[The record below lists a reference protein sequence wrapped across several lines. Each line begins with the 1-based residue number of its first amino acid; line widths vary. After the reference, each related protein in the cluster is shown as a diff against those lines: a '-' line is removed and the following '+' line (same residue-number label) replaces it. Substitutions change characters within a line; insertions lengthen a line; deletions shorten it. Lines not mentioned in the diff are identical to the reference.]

1 MDAPSEEVTV
11 GSAVKARFGATEH
24 GAVGTRWFDGVVT
37 RDNGDGSFAI
47 EYADG
52 DVEER
57 VERKYIKPSC
67 GGADSSAAAAAEAD
81 QPARPKSSS
90 SQGSATGDSS
100 DGAAAGQEGRGR
112 RMLKPTTVMV
122 GGFAVK
128 RQNMYDMEEGE
139 GSVWDREL
147 GEGASDP
154 AFAARQRPAQQ
165 AAPAKKKAPPAKKP
179 RVASAEEAVRA
190 RRRQEFKA
198 AEAAAVKKRVAYL
211 APHAEVLSLF
221 GCKLPKQGGAEA
233 VPLDE
238 SLGQPSQVG
247 PVVMR
252 DYQLHGLRW
261 LSMCHHNGLNGILA
275 DEMGLGKTLQTIAFL
290 AHLKFDLGV
299 GGPHL
304 VVAPLS
310 VLSSWMTELK
320 RFCPGLASVKLH
332 SSDPE
337 ERKRLMATISANPE
351 AYDVVVTTFEMAKSP
366 NVHTQLASRAWW
378 RYLIVDEGHA
388 LKNDASQVSQA
399 LRSFHAAHK
408 LLLTGT
414 PLQNNLHEL
423 WALLHFLY
431 EQEFPTSTA
440 FDSAFNLNGKVGSVD
455 NERLAAASRLL
466 QPLMLRRTKGE
477 VEKKLPPKLETTI
490 HCPLSEMQLFW
501 YKRLLLRES
510 ALLRDLESE
519 HAEHAAGTG
528 TDWKKLSSLLMQLRK
543 CCNHPFLF
551 PNVEPSGDEAYSTQ
565 LVDGS
570 GKFQILQR
578 LLAKLFAAGH
588 RVVLF
593 SQFTST
599 LDLLEDFLTHEGY
612 KYGRLD
618 GSTNRV
624 QRTVDIN
631 AFNMPG
637 SSRFVFLM
645 STRAGGLGINCQT
658 ADTCILFDSD
668 WNPQVDLQ
676 AMARVHR
683 IGQTKTVHLYRLVS
697 PGTVEERIVQ
707 RAEKKLYLDQM
718 VNRGSSSQAE
728 AMEQVSTSEMLS
740 MLKFGAQCC
749 FASSEPPTDDQLDA
763 IIDRSRK
770 EGDRL
775 GGAMTGVQRS
785 ADSFDASASELNLR
799 QLGGVTY
806 GQGSEHA
813 GPAAVRDLEAVLGS
827 ANGGSGDIN
836 AEWEA
841 LQAGK
846 KREKKGRFE
855 TQWVKGVGEVAVLR
869 ENNYTMGEEMPNQ
882 AAGRGRPSAFNRPTG
897 RQVAGR
903 DFLHEERCLVCWKGP
918 LGGGKRAKVCKE
930 AKGGKEASSSKDAGG
945 GSQRKLGL
953 HGELRGCDL
962 CPAAFHLRCIGMAE
976 EDATAWGIW
985 ACPHHSCS
993 TCGRK
998 AAAAGGLLFRCA
1010 VCPQAFCEDHLPAE
1024 ALIMGE
1030 NERFQALGAA
1040 HPKQGCYLLCKTA
1053 CVKKSDKLGFGCGE
1067 ASASAAAILGATGV
1081 DTTSSSGGKRKA
1093 AAQPAYKRDERTA
1106 WEKLQPGATKALA
1119 YLLRQP
1125 AAKLGATATAG
1136 FRARAQD
1143 ANNLTTVELL
1153 HDLLFDSEL
1162 TAGAKSKADR
1172 LAGLAPLVER
1182 LASWGGADR
1191 EKGQAE
1197 ARDEAAET
1205 YMRLVTTLE
1214 GLRTYQLQALA
1225 ALIGAQRLSSQKGG
1239 EGALPSLRLTPV
1251 GVGLQPKFLASVMAL
1266 FLSTPHEYALILD
1279 QRAGAS
1285 DKSSTDL
1292 RASGDPG
1299 FLVNTIGS
1307 APLYSRGKKM
1317 VVRGGQL
1324 VQPKPPPLPSQPQY
1338 RPIVQPKPPA
1348 ASSSS
1353 AADQVDAQ
1361 LARARAAALGGAA
1374 APVSQTEV
1382 ERMAVGLP
1390 PGWSVKVSKSTGKA
1404 YYVSPSNQATWS
1416 RPLPEQ

>member
-154 AFAARQRPAQQ
+154 A
-165 AAPAKKKAPPAKKP
+165 
-179 RVASAEEAVRA
+179 
-190 RRRQEFKA
+190 
-198 AEAAAVKKRVAYL
+198 
-211 APHAEVLSLF
+211 LF

-247 PVVMR
+247 P
-252 DYQLHGLRW
+252 
-261 LSMCHHNGLNGILA
+261 
-275 DEMGLGKTLQTIAFL
+275 MGLGKTLQTIAFL

-477 VEKKLPPKLETTI
+477 
-490 HCPLSEMQLFW
+490 
-501 YKRLLLRES
+501 

-855 TQWVKGVGEVAVLR
+855 TQWVKGVGE
-869 ENNYTMGEEMPNQ
+869 
-882 AAGRGRPSAFNRPTG
+882 
-897 RQVAGR
+897 VAGR

-1285 DKSSTDL
+1285 DKSSTEL

-1353 AADQVDAQ
+1353 AADQV
-1361 LARARAAALGGAA
+1361 
-1374 APVSQTEV
+1374 

-1404 YYVSPSNQATWS
+1404 YYVSPSNQATVFEGT
-1416 RPLPEQ
+1416 LY